1 MIWIAGLVCANWCY
15 SCKSRLDAYLLAR
28 AVAREPFE
36 REAAD
41 RIKREAA
48 KFQLELEAERR
59 RLAKEREAMENFFE
73 QKLDA
78 AHRETQEEVARR
90 KATEEEAIAQTN
102 SAERAAR
109 LTIPPPNAIVGG
121 TLVQCQSE
129 PSFRLI

>member
-15 SCKSRLDAYLLAR
+15 SCKTRLDAYLLAR

-59 RLAKEREAMENFFE
+59 RLAKEREAMETFFE

-78 AHRETQEEVARR
+78 AHRETQE
-90 KATEEEAIAQTN
+90 
-102 SAERAAR
+102 
-109 LTIPPPNAIVGG
+109 
-121 TLVQCQSE
+121 
-129 PSFRLI
+129 